1 MAKGLRW
8 QYGAWQARVTIHK
21 QAHSTSFKFAN
32 SNAGLKKAIAAREDW
47 LRQLTHGER
56 RYDSTLPFGNLA
68 QTFLDQTDVKP
79 STGSS
84 YKQLL
89 NQYWMPTLATKPVY
103 TIRPSHIREILA
115 SHNVS
120 QKTKK
125 NALIPLRQVF
135 KLALEEELISSNPVD
150 AVRIKRHQKPAI
162 QRFTPSE
169 KAKILGRLEG
179 DSWLFY
185 KLAFET
191 GMRTGEILALRWE
204 DISGDTILV
213 ERAMVRRE
221 ITDTKIHKVRQVF
234 ISQEMT
240 ALLSNHPRRFAGG
253 AMFLDQNGNQL
264 RETKPYLKNWTKA
277 LKQCRLTYR
286 RPYICR
292 HTRASEML
300 MADIS
305 PAFAAKQLG
314 HTTEMFLNTYAEWI
328 SGVKDRDQVN
338 LLNNI

>member
-1 MAKGLRW
+1 MAKGIRW
-8 QYGAWQARVTIHK
+8 QYGAWQLSVQIHGQRHYK
-21 QAHSTSFKFAN
+21 AVKYAQSD
-32 SNAGLKKAIAAREDW
+32 AGLRKAIAARDEWIDK
-47 LRQLTHGER
+47 LTHGER

-68 QTFLDQTDVKP
+68 QAFLDQTDVKP
-79 STGSS
+79 STACS
-84 YKQLL
+84 YKQIL
-89 NQYWMPTLATKPVY
+89 NQYWLPKLSTKPVY

-115 SHNVS
+115 SHDVS

-125 NALIPLRQVF
+125 NALIPLRLVF
-135 KLALEEELISSNPVD
+135 KLGLEEELIASNPVD
-150 AVRIKRHQKPAI
+150 AVSIKRHQKPAI

-191 GMRTGEILALRWE
+191 GMRTGEILGLRWE
-204 DISGDTILV
+204 DISGDTTLV

-240 ALLSNHPRRFAGG
+240 TLLSNHPRRFAGG
-253 AMFLDQNGNQL
+253 AIFLDQNGNQR
-264 RETKPYLKNWTKA
+264 RETKKYLADWTA
-277 LKQCRLTYR
+277 TLKKCRMTYR

-300 MADIS
+300 MAGVE

-314 HTTEMFLNTYAEWI
+314 HTTEMFLNTYADSI
-328 SGVKDRDQVN
+328 SGVKDQDQVN
-338 LLNNI
+338 LLNKI

>member
-8 QYGAWQARVTIHK
+8 RRGAWAAQVTIHGQRQYK
-21 QAHSTSFKFAN
+21 SFRFAN
-32 SNAGLKKAIAAREDW
+32 TDAGLRKAIAARNNWVEK
-47 LRQLTHGER
+47 LSHGEQ
-56 RYDSTLPFGNLA
+56 RYDSAVPFGSIA
-68 QTFLDQTDVKP
+68 QSYLDQSDLKP
-79 STGSS
+79 STRQT
-84 YKQLL
+84 YKQIL
-89 NQYWMPTLATKPVY
+89 NQYWMPGLAKKPVY
-103 TIRPSHIREILA
+103 TIRPAHIREILA
-115 SHNVS
+115 SHDVS

-125 NALIPLRQVF
+125 NALIPLRGVF
-135 KLALEEELISSNPVD
+135 KLGLEEEIIISNPVD
-150 AVRIKRHQKPAI
+150 AVRIKRHQKPPI
-162 QRFTPSE
+162 LRFTPSE
-169 KAKILGRLEG
+169 KTKILGRLEG

-234 ISQEMT
+234 ITPEMT

-253 AMFLDQNGNQL
+253 AIFLDQNGNQR
-264 RETKPYLKNWTKA
+264 RETKVYLRDWTKT
-277 LKQCRLTYR
+277 LKQCRMTYR

-300 MADIS
+300 MADVS

-314 HTTEMFLNTYAEWI
+314 HNTEMFLSTYADWI
-328 SGVKDRDQVN
+328 SGVKDKDQIN

>member
-1 MAKGLRW
+1 MVKGVRW
-8 QYGAWQARVTIHK
+8 QHGAWQINFQIHGQRHFK
-21 QAHSTSFKFAN
+21 AFKFAN
-32 SNAGLKKAIAAREDW
+32 TDAGLRKAIYARDQWVEN
-47 LRQLTHGER
+47 LTKGEP
-56 RYDSTLPFGNLA
+56 RYDSALPFGNLA
-68 QTFLDQTDVKP
+68 QSYLDQTDVKP

-84 YKQLL
+84 YKQIL
-89 NQYWMPTLATKPVY
+89 NQYWMPALATKPVY
-103 TIRPSHIREILA
+103 AIRPSHIREILA

-135 KLALEEELISSNPVD
+135 KLGLEEEIIASNPVD
-150 AVRIKRHQKPAI
+150 AVKIKRHQKPAI

-169 KAKILGRLEG
+169 KTKILGRLEG

-191 GMRTGEILALRWE
+191 GMRTGEILGLRWE
-204 DISGDTILV
+204 DVSGDVILV

-221 ITDTKIHKVRQVF
+221 ITGTKIHKVRQVF
-234 ISQEMT
+234 ISPEVT

-253 AMFLDQNGNQL
+253 AIFLDQNGNQR
-264 RETKPYLKNWTKA
+264 RETKPYLKDWTGT

-300 MADIS
+300 MAGVE

-314 HTTEMFLNTYAEWI
+314 HTTEMFLNTYADWI
-328 SGVKDRDQVN
+328 SGVRDRDQVN

>member
-8 QYGAWQARVTIHK
+8 RRGAWECQVTIHGQRHYK
-21 QAHSTSFKFAN
+21 SFRYAN
-32 SNAGLKKAIAAREDW
+32 SDAGLRKAIAAREEW
-47 LRQLTHGER
+47 VRQLTHGER

-68 QTFLDQTDVKP
+68 QAFLDQTDVKP
-79 STGSS
+79 STGYS
-84 YKQLL
+84 YKQIL

-125 NALIPLRQVF
+125 NALIPLRLVF
-135 KLALEEELISSNPVD
+135 KLGLEEELISSNPVD
-150 AVRIKRHQKPAI
+150 AVSIKRHQKPAI

-234 ISQEMT
+234 INQEMVT
-240 ALLSNHPRRFAGG
+240 LLSNHPRRFAGG
-253 AMFLDQNGNQL
+253 AIFLDQNGNQR
-264 RETKPYLKNWTKA
+264 RETKKYLADWTA
-277 LKQCRLTYR
+277 TLKKCRMTYR

-300 MADIS
+300 MAGVE

-314 HTTEMFLNTYAEWI
+314 HTTEMFLNTYADWI

-338 LLNNI
+338 LLNSI